1 VAGIA
6 AGIALICTLGGRT
19 ITAPEPIQSD
29 KKITMKRVFAI
40 TVVAAVAFSAQA
52 GAQSSTTATGTSRP
66 LADIAKDEEA
76 RRKSARKAKKVYTNG
91 SLKQDASAPS
101 PDTAA
106 ADPSA
111 AAGAPTTATPAAEP
125 PAEEASGS
133 AGAKDQKY
141 WQNRIKLA
149 RDQVAR
155 SQMFADSLQT
165 RINSLWTDFVN
176 RDDPA
181 QKSKLEQERNAAL
194 AELEKVKKE
203 LEQQT
208 KAISAIEDEAR
219 RAGVPSGWLR
229 PGA

>member
-1 VAGIA
+1 
-6 AGIALICTLGGRT
+6 
-19 ITAPEPIQSD
+19 
-29 KKITMKRVFAI
+29 MKRVISITAI
-40 TVVAAVAFSAQA
+40 LVVASSALA
-52 GAQSSTTATGTSRP
+52 SAQSSTTATGTSRP

-76 RRKSARKAKKVYTNG
+76 RRKSARKATKVYTNG
-91 SLKQDASAPS
+91 SLKQDPSA
-101 PDTAA
+101 
-106 ADPSA
+106 A
-111 AAGAPTTATPAAEP
+111 AAGAPGAAAPAVDPSAAGGTAPPSTAAP
-125 PAEEASGS
+125 DAPAEDTSG
-133 AGAKDQKY
+133 ATGAKDQKY
-141 WQNRIKLA
+141 WQNRIKTA

-181 QKSKLEQERNAAL
+181 QRAKLEQERNAAL

>member
-1 VAGIA
+1 
-6 AGIALICTLGGRT
+6 
-19 ITAPEPIQSD
+19 
-29 KKITMKRVFAI
+29 MKRVFAI
-40 TVVAAVAFSAQA
+40 TVVLAVAFPALA
-52 GAQSSTTATGTSRP
+52 GAQSSSTATGASRP

-76 RRKSARKAKKVYTNG
+76 RRKSARKAKRVYTNG
-91 SLKQDASAPS
+91 SLKQDPAAAT
-101 PDTAA
+101 PDTATA

-111 AAGAPTTATPAAEP
+111 AASAPTAAPPASEP

-133 AGAKDQKY
+133 GGVKDQKY

-149 RDQVAR
+149 RDQVTR